1 MKDLKQKLLIEQI
14 DKKLKKFNVLF
25 NHPVPETGWIKTIR
39 MALKMS
45 LRQFGERL
53 KITSQ
58 GADALEKRESDK
70 SISIKS
76 MEEAARALNMKF
88 VYGFIPLDGSIEKTI
103 EKRAKEVA
111 IEIVKTTSNN
121 MALEDQQ
128 NTPERLRK
136 AIKNK
141 TQQLKYEMPRH
152 LWD

>member
-128 NTPERLRK
+128 NAPERIRK
-136 AIKNK
+136 AIENK

>member
-14 DKKLKKFNVLF
+14 DKKLKEFSVLF

-53 KITSQ
+53 RITSQ

-136 AIKNK
+136 AIENK

>member
-1 MKDLKQKLLIEQI
+1 
-14 DKKLKKFNVLF
+14 
-25 NHPVPETGWIKTIR
+25 
-39 MALKMS
+39 MS

-53 KITSQ
+53 GITSQ

-128 NTPERLRK
+128 NAPERLRK
-136 AIKNK
+136 AIENK